1 LLGVVLIYRAFGRW
15 KMNNREII
23 GIDVGEYRLLS
34 ERFEFMSE
42 DDTREIPKYILTTR
56 KNTIKRIFSEAVKSE
71 LTDFQGELLRE
82 RYFENMKITDISE
95 KHGVSRQQVYKTLKA
110 ATDKLYSVLK
120 YAYLCGFSLVDLPKS
135 FDQIINNISE
145 EN

>member
-1 LLGVVLIYRAFGRW
+1 
-15 KMNNREII
+15 MNNRDII

-34 ERFEFMSE
+34 EKFEFMTE

-56 KNTIKRIFSEAVKSE
+56 KNTIKRIFFEAVKSE

-82 RYFENMKITDISE
+82 RYFENLKITDISE
-95 KHGVSRQQVYKTLKA
+95 KHGISRQQVYKTLKA

-120 YAYLCGFSLVDLPKS
+120 YAYLCGFSLVDLPKN

>member
-1 LLGVVLIYRAFGRW
+1 
-15 KMNNREII
+15 MNNRDII

-34 ERFEFMSE
+34 EKFEFMSE

-56 KNTIKRIFSEAVKSE
+56 KNTIQKIFSEAVKSE

-82 RYFENMKITDISE
+82 RYFENLKITDISE
-95 KHGVSRQQVYKTLKA
+95 KHGISRQQVYKTLKA

-120 YAYLCGFSLVDLPKS
+120 YAYLCGFSLVDLPKN

>member
-1 LLGVVLIYRAFGRW
+1 
-15 KMNNREII
+15 MNNRDII

-34 ERFEFMSE
+34 EKFEFMSE

-56 KNTIKRIFSEAVKSE
+56 KNTIKKIFSEAVKSE

-82 RYFENMKITDISE
+82 RYFENLKITDISE

-110 ATDKLYSVLK
+110 STDKLYSVLK
-120 YAYLCGFSLVDLPKS
+120 YAYLCGFSLVDLPKN

>member
-1 LLGVVLIYRAFGRW
+1 
-15 KMNNREII
+15 MNNRDII
-23 GIDVGEYRLLS
+23 GIDVGEYRFLS
-34 ERFEFMSE
+34 EKFEFMTE

-56 KNTIKRIFSEAVKSE
+56 KNTIQKIFSEAVKSE

-82 RYFENMKITDISE
+82 RYFENLKITDISE
-95 KHGVSRQQVYKTLKA
+95 KHGISRQQVYKTLKA

-120 YAYLCGFSLVDLPKS
+120 YAYLCGFSLVDLPKN

>member
-1 LLGVVLIYRAFGRW
+1 
-15 KMNNREII
+15 MDNRDII

-135 FDQIINNISE
+135 FDQIINDISE

>member
-1 LLGVVLIYRAFGRW
+1 
-15 KMNNREII
+15 MNNRDII

-34 ERFEFMSE
+34 EKFEFMTE

-56 KNTIKRIFSEAVKSE
+56 KNTIKKIFSEAVKSE
-71 LTDFQGELLRE
+71 LTDFQGEILRE
-82 RYFENMKITDISE
+82 KYFDNMKITDISE

-120 YAYLCGFSLVDLPKS
+120 YAYLCGFSLVDLPKN

>member
-1 LLGVVLIYRAFGRW
+1 
-15 KMNNREII
+15 MNNRDII

-34 ERFEFMSE
+34 EKFELMTE

-56 KNTIKRIFSEAVKSE
+56 KNTIKKIFSEAVKSE
-71 LTDFQGELLRE
+71 LTDFQGEILRE
-82 RYFENMKITDISE
+82 KYFENMKINDISA
-95 KHGVSRQQVYKTLKA
+95 KHGVSRQQVYKTLKT

-120 YAYLCGFSLVDLPKS
+120 YAYLCGFSLVDLPKN

>member
-1 LLGVVLIYRAFGRW
+1 
-15 KMNNREII
+15 MDNREII

-95 KHGVSRQQVYKTLKA
+95 KHGVSRQQVYKTLKT

>member
-1 LLGVVLIYRAFGRW
+1 
-15 KMNNREII
+15 MNNRDII

-34 ERFEFMSE
+34 EKFEFMTE

-56 KNTIKRIFSEAVKSE
+56 KNTIKKIFSEAVKSE
-71 LTDFQGELLRE
+71 LTGFQGEILRE
-82 RYFENMKITDISE
+82 KYFDNMKITDISE

-120 YAYLCGFSLVDLPKS
+120 YAYLCGFSLVDLPKN

>member
-1 LLGVVLIYRAFGRW
+1 
-15 KMNNREII
+15 MNNRDII

-34 ERFEFMSE
+34 EKFEFMTE
-42 DDTREIPKYILTTR
+42 DDTIEIPKYILTTR
-56 KNTIKRIFSEAVKSE
+56 KNTIKKIFLEAVKSE
-71 LTDFQGELLRE
+71 LTDFQGEILRE
-82 RYFENMKITDISE
+82 KYFDNMKINDISA

-120 YAYLCGFSLVDLPKS
+120 YAYLCGFSLVDLPKN
-135 FDQIINNISE
+135 FDQIINNINE

>member
-1 LLGVVLIYRAFGRW
+1 
-15 KMNNREII
+15 MNNRDII

-34 ERFEFMSE
+34 EKFEFMTE

-56 KNTIKRIFSEAVKSE
+56 KNTIKKIFSEAVKSE
-71 LTDFQGELLRE
+71 LTEFQGEILRE
-82 RYFENMKITDISE
+82 KYFDNMKINDISA

-110 ATDKLYSVLK
+110 STDKLYSVLK
-120 YAYLCGFSLVDLPKS
+120 YAYLCGFSLVDLPKN
-135 FDQIINNISE
+135 FDQIINNISG

>member
-1 LLGVVLIYRAFGRW
+1 
-15 KMNNREII
+15 MNNRDII

-34 ERFEFMSE
+34 ERFEFMTE

-56 KNTIKRIFSEAVKSE
+56 KNTIKRIFFEAVKSE

-95 KHGVSRQQVYKTLKA
+95 KHGISRQQVYKTLKA

-120 YAYLCGFSLVDLPKS
+120 YAYLCGFSLVDLPKD

>member
-1 LLGVVLIYRAFGRW
+1 
-15 KMNNREII
+15 MDNRDII

-42 DDTREIPKYILTTR
+42 DDTKEIPKYILTTR

-95 KHGVSRQQVYKTLKA
+95 KHGISRQQVYKTLKA

>member
-1 LLGVVLIYRAFGRW
+1 
-15 KMNNREII
+15 MDNMDII

-42 DDTREIPKYILTTR
+42 DDAKEIPKYILTTR

-95 KHGVSRQQVYKTLKA
+95 KHGISRQQVYKTLKA

>member
-1 LLGVVLIYRAFGRW
+1 
-15 KMNNREII
+15 MNNMDII

-42 DDTREIPKYILTTR
+42 DDTKEIPKYILTTR
-56 KNTIKRIFSEAVKSE
+56 KNTIKRIFFEAVKSE

-95 KHGVSRQQVYKTLKA
+95 KHGVSRQQVYKTLKT

>member
-1 LLGVVLIYRAFGRW
+1 
-15 KMNNREII
+15 MNNRNII

-34 ERFEFMSE
+34 EKFEFMSE

-56 KNTIKRIFSEAVKSE
+56 KNTIQKIFSEAVKSE

-82 RYFENMKITDISE
+82 RYFENLKITDISE
-95 KHGVSRQQVYKTLKA
+95 KHGISRQQVYKTLKA

-120 YAYLCGFSLVDLPKS
+120 YAYLCGFSLVDLPKN

>member
-1 LLGVVLIYRAFGRW
+1 
-15 KMNNREII
+15 MNNRDII

-34 ERFEFMSE
+34 EKFEFMTE

-56 KNTIKRIFSEAVKSE
+56 KNTIKKIFSEAVKSE

-82 RYFENMKITDISE
+82 KYFENMKITDISE

-120 YAYLCGFSLVDLPKS
+120 YAYLCGFSLVDLPKN

>member
-1 LLGVVLIYRAFGRW
+1 
-15 KMNNREII
+15 MNNRDII

-34 ERFEFMSE
+34 EKFEFMTE

-56 KNTIKRIFSEAVKSE
+56 KNTIKKIFSEAVKSE
-71 LTDFQGELLRE
+71 LTDFQGEILRD
-82 RYFENMKITDISE
+82 RYFDNMKINDISA
-95 KHGVSRQQVYKTLKA
+95 KHGASRQQVYKTLKT

-120 YAYLCGFSLVDLPKS
+120 YAYLCGFSLVDLPKN

>member
-1 LLGVVLIYRAFGRW
+1 
-15 KMNNREII
+15 MNNRDII

-34 ERFEFMSE
+34 EKFEFMSE

-82 RYFENMKITDISE
+82 RYFENLKITDISE
-95 KHGVSRQQVYKTLKA
+95 KHGISRQQVYKTLKA

-120 YAYLCGFSLVDLPKS
+120 YVYLCGFSLVDLPKN

>member
-1 LLGVVLIYRAFGRW
+1 
-15 KMNNREII
+15 MDNMDII

-56 KNTIKRIFSEAVKSE
+56 KNTIKRIFFEAVKSE

>member
-1 LLGVVLIYRAFGRW
+1 
-15 KMNNREII
+15 MNNMDII

-42 DDTREIPKYILTTR
+42 DDTKEIPKYILTTR
-56 KNTIKRIFSEAVKSE
+56 KNTIKRIFFEAVKSE

>member
-1 LLGVVLIYRAFGRW
+1 
-15 KMNNREII
+15 MNNRDII

-34 ERFEFMSE
+34 EKFEFMSE
-42 DDTREIPKYILTTR
+42 DDTREIPKYILATR
-56 KNTIKRIFSEAVKSE
+56 KNTIKKIFSEAVKSE

-82 RYFENMKITDISE
+82 RYFENLKITDISE
-95 KHGVSRQQVYKTLKA
+95 KHGISRQQVYKTLKA

-120 YAYLCGFSLVDLPKS
+120 YVYLCGFSLVDLPKN

>member
-1 LLGVVLIYRAFGRW
+1 
-15 KMNNREII
+15 MDNRDII

-42 DDTREIPKYILTTR
+42 DDAKEIPKYILTTR
-56 KNTIKRIFSEAVKSE
+56 KNTIKRILSEAVKSE

-95 KHGVSRQQVYKTLKA
+95 KHGISRQQVYKTLKA

>member
-1 LLGVVLIYRAFGRW
+1 
-15 KMNNREII
+15 MNNRDII

-34 ERFEFMSE
+34 ERFEFMTE

-145 EN
+145 ET

>member
-1 LLGVVLIYRAFGRW
+1 
-15 KMNNREII
+15 MDNRDII

-34 ERFEFMSE
+34 EKFEFMSE

-56 KNTIKRIFSEAVKSE
+56 KNTIKKIFFEAVKSE

-82 RYFENMKITDISE
+82 KYFENMRITDISE

-120 YAYLCGFSLVDLPKS
+120 YAYLCGFSLVDLPKN
-135 FDQIINNISE
+135 FDQIINNINE

>member
-1 LLGVVLIYRAFGRW
+1 
-15 KMNNREII
+15 MDNREII

-71 LTDFQGELLRE
+71 LTAFQGELLRE

>member
-1 LLGVVLIYRAFGRW
+1 
-15 KMNNREII
+15 MNNRDII

-34 ERFEFMSE
+34 EKFEFMTE

-56 KNTIKRIFSEAVKSE
+56 KNTIKKIFSEAVKSE

-82 RYFENMKITDISE
+82 KYFENMRITDISE
-95 KHGVSRQQVYKTLKA
+95 KHGISRQQVYKTLKA

-120 YAYLCGFSLVDLPKS
+120 YAYLCGFSLVDLPKN

>member
-1 LLGVVLIYRAFGRW
+1 
-15 KMNNREII
+15 MDNMDII

-56 KNTIKRIFSEAVKSE
+56 KNTIKRILSEAVKSE

-95 KHGVSRQQVYKTLKA
+95 KHGISRQQVYKTLKA

>member
-1 LLGVVLIYRAFGRW
+1 
-15 KMNNREII
+15 MNNRDII

-34 ERFEFMSE
+34 EKFEFMTE

-56 KNTIKRIFSEAVKSE
+56 KKTIKKIFSEAVKSE
-71 LTDFQGELLRE
+71 LTDFQGEILRD
-82 RYFENMKITDISE
+82 RYFDNMKINDISA
-95 KHGVSRQQVYKTLKA
+95 KHGVSRQQVYKTLKT

-120 YAYLCGFSLVDLPKS
+120 YAYLCGFSLVDLPKN

>member
-1 LLGVVLIYRAFGRW
+1 
-15 KMNNREII
+15 MDNRDII

-120 YAYLCGFSLVDLPKS
+120 YAYLCGFSLVDFPKS

>member
-1 LLGVVLIYRAFGRW
+1 
-15 KMNNREII
+15 MNNRDII

-34 ERFEFMSE
+34 EKFEFMSE

-56 KNTIKRIFSEAVKSE
+56 KNTIKRIFFEAVKSE

-82 RYFENMKITDISE
+82 RYFENLKITDISE
-95 KHGVSRQQVYKTLKA
+95 KHGVSRQQVYKTLKT

-120 YAYLCGFSLVDLPKS
+120 YAYLCGFSLVDLPKN
-135 FDQIINNISE
+135 FDQIINNINE

>member
-1 LLGVVLIYRAFGRW
+1 
-15 KMNNREII
+15 MNNRDII

-34 ERFEFMSE
+34 EKFEFMTE

-56 KNTIKRIFSEAVKSE
+56 KNTIKKIFSEAVKSE
-71 LTDFQGELLRE
+71 LTDFQGKILRE
-82 RYFENMKITDISE
+82 KYFDNMKITDISE

-120 YAYLCGFSLVDLPKS
+120 YAYLCGFSLVDLPKN

>member
-1 LLGVVLIYRAFGRW
+1 
-15 KMNNREII
+15 MNNRDII

-34 ERFEFMSE
+34 EKFEFMTE

-56 KNTIKRIFSEAVKSE
+56 KNTIKKIFSEAVKSE
-71 LTDFQGELLRE
+71 LTDFQGELLHE
-82 RYFENMKITDISE
+82 KYFENMKITDISE

-110 ATDKLYSVLK
+110 STDKLYSVLK
-120 YAYLCGFSLVDLPKS
+120 YAYLCGFSLVDLPKD

>member
-1 LLGVVLIYRAFGRW
+1 
-15 KMNNREII
+15 MDNRDII

-42 DDTREIPKYILTTR
+42 DDTKEIPKYILTTR

>member
-1 LLGVVLIYRAFGRW
+1 
-15 KMNNREII
+15 MNNRDII

-34 ERFEFMSE
+34 EKFEFMNE

-56 KNTIKRIFSEAVKSE
+56 KNTIKKIFLEAVKSE
-71 LTDFQGELLRE
+71 LTDFQGEILRE
-82 RYFENMKITDISE
+82 KYFDNMKITDISE
-95 KHGVSRQQVYKTLKA
+95 KHGISRQQVYKTLKA

-120 YAYLCGFSLVDLPKS
+120 YAYLCGFSLVDLPKN
-135 FDQIINNISE
+135 FDQIINNINE

>member
-1 LLGVVLIYRAFGRW
+1 
-15 KMNNREII
+15 MNNRDII

-34 ERFEFMSE
+34 EKFEFMTE

-56 KNTIKRIFSEAVKSE
+56 KNTIKKIFSEAVKSE

-82 RYFENMKITDISE
+82 RYFENLKITDISE
-95 KHGVSRQQVYKTLKA
+95 KHGISRQQVYKTLKA

-120 YAYLCGFSLVDLPKS
+120 YAYLCGFSLVDLPKN

>member
-1 LLGVVLIYRAFGRW
+1 
-15 KMNNREII
+15 MDNRDII

-34 ERFEFMSE
+34 EKFEFMSE